1 MKAQLKTF
9 KLLSISLPLVAVL
22 SACSLAVLSGSP
34 AQTTDQNPA
43 GSVATMNVKFNP
55 TQTQLAII
63 TPKYTAPIV
72 IASPITTLTPPNTPF
87 LSAYNYTCELAQGGG
102 TMTMNLTWA
111 DRSNDEEG
119 YKVYRDGLAIAT
131 LPPNSTFYVDVAFVA
146 AGKTLSYSV
155 EAFNKDWQASTRT
168 ITDGCQ

>member
-1 MKAQLKTF
+1 MKAQLKTI
-9 KLLSISLPLVAVL
+9 KLLSISLSLVAVL
-22 SACSLAVLSGSP
+22 SACGLSGKSSSP
-34 AQTTDQNPA
+34 IQTTDKNPA
-43 GSVATMNVKFNP
+43 ATMNLQFTA
-55 TQTQLAII
+55 TQAQMAII
-63 TPKYTAPIV
+63 TPPYIAPIG
-72 IASPITTLTPPNTPF
+72 IASPMTTPIPPNTPY

-131 LPPNSTFYVDVAFVA
+131 LPSNSTFYVDVAFDA

-155 EAFNKDWQASTRT
+155 EAFSKDWQVSTRT
-168 ITDGCQ
+168 INVGCQ